1 MLVMAGT
8 YIASAGGKPSGYA
21 DGPLNLL
28 FAPEF
33 ASSSQILIDP
43 LPDQVGYGSPGR
55 RGCGPKLFEL
65 PVSQLYLSADHA
77 NMIARLPS

>member
-8 YIASAGGKPSGYA
+8 HIASSGGKPPGYA

-33 ASSSQILIDP
+33 ASSRKILINP
-43 LPDQVGYGSPGR
+43 LTNQIGD
-55 RGCGPKLFEL
+55 
-65 PVSQLYLSADHA
+65 
-77 NMIARLPS
+77 